1 MIENKSPKKEK
12 MELNFLTKLFNKMY
26 SIYLRGIVYHSFVIL
41 SITCL
46 FALITC
52 FVGLWFEPIPIFDGP
67 VIGYLPKHTK
77 ISRNKLVNSELD
89 SMIEAKSVYS
99 INDMINYI
107 SKNSR
112 NNTPNS
118 SLLLNVRSKRYHLS
132 SLNESKS
139 FEFIRCN
146 EPFLNGN

>member
-1 MIENKSPKKEK
+1 
-12 MELNFLTKLFNKMY
+12 
-26 SIYLRGIVYHSFVIL
+26 
-41 SITCL
+41 
-46 FALITC
+46 
-52 FVGLWFEPIPIFDGP
+52 
-67 VIGYLPKHTK
+67 
-77 ISRNKLVNSELD
+77 LD